1 MIILLTDLNENTY
14 TLNKNFFDKIII
26 RSKSITDCEIVN
38 SYPNDIVILSDSQI
52 VFNNWNMNFNQL
64 DSEYIYK
71 IYINEYSYYLF
82 KGPTSNK
89 KIVQVNSLI
98 TCELIESYD
107 YYIYVNGFWNGF
119 IEKTDAN
126 HIEFFE
132 NILKKTKLSNYKITN
147 DINQANV
154 LLESCFG
161 NSILGAKSWKH
172 SIFYSGE
179 PFLSFVEDL
188 DNISDNNTILT
199 KQRTKGQLGKYDVI
213 LFSEESKNN
222 IINVPLFVYYIYGNN
237 FLPKLISRPLI
248 TQVPKHFC
256 CFIVSNGGCEIRNK
270 MFNML
275 NSYKKVHSYGKFNNN
290 MRMNLSF
297 DYWTEN
303 YRRFIS
309 NYKFII
315 CFENSKF
322 GTYSTEKIINPCL
335 AGIIPIYWSSLNIF
349 NVISKKSMLFL
360 ENETDESYIQL
371 TNTIKELDNSD
382 EKYLEFVNRLIIDD
396 NGLEYWENN
405 YSIEKIAEQIN
416 KLI

>member
-1 MIILLTDLNENTY
+1 
-14 TLNKNFFDKIII
+14 
-26 RSKSITDCEIVN
+26 
-38 SYPNDIVILSDSQI
+38 LSSNI
-52 VFNNWNMNFNQL
+52 NFNQL

-71 IYINEYSYYLF
+71 IYINEYSYYIF
-82 KGPTSNK
+82 KGVTNNK
-89 KIVQVNSLI
+89 KIVQIKNPI
-98 TCELIESYD
+98 QCQLIESYD
-107 YYIYVNGFWNGF
+107 YYIYVNGFWDGF

-154 LLESCFG
+154 LLESCFS
-161 NSILGAKSWKH
+161 NSVLNTKSWKT

-179 PFLSFVEDL
+179 PFLSFIEDQ
-188 DNISDNNTILT
+188 DNILDSETILT
-199 KQRTKGQLGKYDVI
+199 KQKTKGLIGNYNIV

-222 IINVPLFVYYIYGNN
+222 IINLPLFVYYIYGNN
-237 FLPKLISRPLI
+237 IFNKLITRPLI
-248 TQVPKHFC
+248 TKVPKHFC

-270 MFNML
+270 MFTIL

-290 MRMNLSF
+290 MGMNLNF
-297 DYWTEN
+297 NYWTDEF
-303 YRRFIS
+303 RRFIS

-322 GTYSTEKIINPCL
+322 GTYSTEKIINPYL
-335 AGIIPIYWSSLNIF
+335 AEIIPIYWSSNKINNI
-349 NVISKKSMLFL
+349 ISKNSMLFL
-360 ENETDESYIQL
+360 ENETDDCFQNLLEK
-371 TNTIKELDNSD
+371 IKELDNSD
-382 EKYLEFVNRLIIDD
+382 EKYLEFINRSIIDS
-396 NGLEYWENN
+396 NGLEYWKNN